1 MAINSDLTNFGR
13 PMTNSDQTFTFQAVI
28 TFEPIVLEK
37 NETQS
42 TWLLSSCWSHSMA
55 YFKTPPI
62 ISHFEKYSLFTS
74 SKLVQFFLKLADMI
88 FGPSHIEITEQNC
101 LS

>member
-1 MAINSDLTNFGR
+1 
-13 PMTNSDQTFTFQAVI
+13 
-28 TFEPIVLEK
+28 
-37 NETQS
+37 
-42 TWLLSSCWSHSMA
+42 MA

-88 FGPSHIEITEQNC
+88 FGPSRIEMTEQNC